1 LRLALQAHYLF
12 AYLKDLLPGGGQ
24 GLPIRV
30 ARRRPGFD
38 KEASQLPQI
47 SSRDTISRQWELL
60 HKLPTKGPGITSG
73 ELLEKMRDTGYR
85 ITKRTVERDL
95 IELSRV
101 FPLTCN
107 DRGKPF
113 GWHWAPGA
121 SIDLPGMS
129 VSEALSLTLIEDTI
143 RPLLPNGMLKALQGR
158 FQHAR
163 KKLENMADENLAARW
178 MSKVASVR
186 PELNLQAPSI
196 SAEILETIQLALL
209 EERQIACR
217 YYSAHGNKTSELTLN
232 PLALVQRGVATYLIG
247 TADHYSDLRQYAV
260 HRFLN
265 VEIMPAACE
274 GAAQFDLPQ
283 YLASDALQFGG
294 PQKIS
299 LQAWVSESLARLLR
313 ETPLA
318 EDMALQACEGG
329 YRLTATVSDSW
340 QLNWWML
347 SQGDGL
353 VVEQPVEL
361 RHKLLETLRG
371 TLQRYERATA

>member
-1 LRLALQAHYLF
+1 M
-12 AYLKDLLPGGGQ
+12 
-24 GLPIRV
+24 
-30 ARRRPGFD
+30 
-38 KEASQLPQI
+38 PQI

-60 HKLPTKGPGITSG
+60 HKLPTRGPGITSS
-73 ELLEKMRDTGYR
+73 ELLEKMLDTGYR

-95 IELSRV
+95 TELSRV

-107 DRGKPF
+107 DRSKPF

-121 SIDLPGMS
+121 SIDLPGMNI
-129 VSEALSLTLIEDTI
+129 SEALSLTLIEDTI
-143 RPLLPNGMLKALQGR
+143 RPLLPNGMLRALQGR

-163 KKLENMADENLAARW
+163 KRLENMADENLAARW

-186 PELNLQAPSI
+186 PELNLQAPSVC
-196 SAEILETIQLALL
+196 AEVLETIQLALL

-232 PLALVQRGVATYLIG
+232 PLALVQRGVVTYLIA
-247 TADHYSDLRQYAV
+247 TADHYADLRQYAA
-260 HRFLN
+260 HRFLG
-265 VEIMPAACE
+265 VEILATACE

-294 PQKIS
+294 PQRIK

-318 EDMALQACEGG
+318 DDMLLEPGDGG

-340 QLNWWML
+340 QLNWWLL
-347 SQGDGL
+347 SQGDS
-353 VVEQPVEL
+353 VMVEQPLAL
-361 RHKLLETLRG
+361 RQKLLETLRG
-371 TLQRYERATA
+371 ALQRYEGEPASTDGPTAVPANASSMS